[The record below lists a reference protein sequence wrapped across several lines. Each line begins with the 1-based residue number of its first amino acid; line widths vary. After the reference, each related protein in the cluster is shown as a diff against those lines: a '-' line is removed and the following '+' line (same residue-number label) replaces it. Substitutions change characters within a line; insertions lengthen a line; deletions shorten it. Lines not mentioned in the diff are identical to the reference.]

1 MVLTFLV
8 RTVKVFISILRARI
22 GVFPRRDDLPVSFL
36 PLETGLLKTSKGI
49 NWIFNAGRP
58 EGSAQSKCSGRH
70 INFNTW
76 LLYIF
81 PVIIDRYLLGI
92 MGNVFL
98 QITCVHVK
106 NSNAHVKNSS
116 AHVKNNNFSIIIYVE
131 TLTKSWC
138 SKKHCAWLDNEQCV
152 KPEQYVKHFRYLTII
167 QVVLSRIVTI
177 TMYHRNKNIISC
189 TSGAWLLFLFEKV
202 PT

>member
-8 RTVKVFISILRARI
+8 RTVKVFIPILRARI

-36 PLETGLLKTSKGI
+36 PLETGLLKTSEGI
-49 NWIFNAGRP
+49 SWIFNAGRL
-58 EGSAQSKCSGRH
+58 EGSAQSKFLGRH

-92 MGNVFL
+92 TGNIFL
-98 QITCVHVK
+98 QITCV
-106 NSNAHVKNSS
+106 HVKNSS

>member
-1 MVLTFLV
+1 VVLTFLV
-8 RTVKVFISILRARI
+8 RTFKVFILILRTRI

-36 PLETGLLKTSKGI
+36 PLETGLLKTSEGI
-49 NWIFNAGRP
+49 SWIYNAGRP
-58 EGSAQSKCSGRH
+58 EGSAQSKFSGRH

-92 MGNVFL
+92 TGNVFL
-98 QITCVHVK
+98 QITCV
-106 NSNAHVKNSS
+106 
-116 AHVKNNNFSIIIYVE
+116 HVKNNNFSIIIYVE

-167 QVVLSRIVTI
+167 
-177 TMYHRNKNIISC
+177 
-189 TSGAWLLFLFEKV
+189 
-202 PT
+202 

>member
-1 MVLTFLV
+1 
-8 RTVKVFISILRARI
+8 
-22 GVFPRRDDLPVSFL
+22 
-36 PLETGLLKTSKGI
+36 
-49 NWIFNAGRP
+49 
-58 EGSAQSKCSGRH
+58 
-70 INFNTW
+70 